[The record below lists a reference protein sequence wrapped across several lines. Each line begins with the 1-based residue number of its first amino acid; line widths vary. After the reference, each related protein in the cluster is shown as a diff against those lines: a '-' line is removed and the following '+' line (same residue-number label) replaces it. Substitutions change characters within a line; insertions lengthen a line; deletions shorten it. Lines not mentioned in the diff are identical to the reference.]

1 MSQPP
6 PQESALAQ
14 VRDLLANLQD
24 RTAQFDAQV
33 AQMSKALDH
42 WRLLGA
48 EYEALADEVNGA
60 RKKFPGTSKETR
72 QAQQDALVRIRRDFD
87 GQVVDQ
93 DTVCD
98 LFGARVGQTITRSI
112 DHIASAI
119 GRRLDYVNQNTQTLE
134 KKVESVMSKLS
145 ALELGG
151 LSALLNDNGDVADQE
166 GKGEGEAEAEGG
178 DSGDFGGPVT
188 DIVEQLDDDDNV
200 VDVKLHRPSDTQSHV
215 LEALKKA
222 GIEEIPAGGPSEAKK
237 SVESTAAKE
246 AEKQKETAKESA
258 QAPKF
263 KPNTTP
269 KTQPAAR
276 KGVSFS
282 DDTKSGDHA
291 VSSSTSSASSSSS
304 SQPQS
309 FAAQRLE
316 NIMRSAKEQET
327 IVDAS
332 TYIVPDDEAADDAAL
347 RREMLE
353 YSRSEIGPIVAQLDI
368 DEGLSDDDEGYN
380 DEFYDDDDFDDDY
393 DGEEDENGRSKY
405 SVIDD
410 AYRERMRE
418 LERKLGVA
426 PLANPTT
433 KPPGASST
441 APTAAT
447 TDDVAESLGRI
458 RVSGLNTAS
467 VSAPA
472 DAKAD
477 DLQESPKSAASLASA
492 LKEPTE
498 NFRTKAK
505 ATGSDAKKVSFAKFV
520 DIAPESKPPTPVT
533 SSAVKETAPAVP
545 AGPVVDPLSDVV
557 ERGSSSSNNNS
568 SSAVSVPV
576 ADAKPK
582 RVSRFKKARGDAST
596 PTAST
601 MPNLPQGPHQAPV
614 RFLDEDRTV
623 APEGPAGKTH
633 ADEVI
638 ERQAVTEPK
647 EPHELDAGILMQEAA
662 TEYHRTRNR
671 MIQQQGGFLK
681 ASETAVVPVGQED
694 GGPRISKFKA
704 ARLGNQFMSP

>member
-6 PQESALAQ
+6 LQESALSQ

-48 EYEALADEVNGA
+48 EYEALADEVNQA
-60 RKKFPGTSKETR
+60 RKKFPGDSKESR
-72 QAQQDALVRIRRDFD
+72 QTQQDALVRIRRDFD

-112 DHIASAI
+112 EHIASAI

-134 KKVESVMSKLS
+134 KKVEAVMSKLS
-145 ALELGG
+145 ALEIGG
-151 LSALLNDNGDVADQE
+151 LAALLNDSDDAE
-166 GKGEGEAEAEGG
+166 KGNGEAEAEG
-178 DSGDFGGPVT
+178 DNGDFDEPVT

-200 VDVKLHRPSDTQSHV
+200 VDVKLHTPSDTQSHV

-222 GIEEIPAGGPSEAKK
+222 GIEEIPAGGPSGVKKYVEDIPAK
-237 SVESTAAKE
+237 ETAQPSE
-246 AEKQKETAKESA
+246 AEKQTEPTKEPA
-258 QAPKF
+258 QSTKF

-269 KTQPAAR
+269 KAQATAR

-282 DDTKSGDHA
+282 DDTKSGNHGE
-291 VSSSTSSASSSSS
+291 ASSSFSS

-316 NIMRSAKEQET
+316 NIMRSAKEQES
-327 IVDAS
+327 IVDS
-332 TYIVPDDEAADDAAL
+332 ESYIVPEDEADDDAAL

-368 DEGLSDDDEGYN
+368 EEGLSDDDEGYN
-380 DEFYDDDDFDDDY
+380 DDFYDDEDFDDD
-393 DGEEDENGRSKY
+393 DDEEDENGRSKY

-433 KPPGASST
+433 KAPDTSDSV
-441 APTAAT
+441 PTAAT

-458 RVSGLNTAS
+458 RVSGLTAA
-467 VSAPA
+467 SASA
-472 DAKAD
+472 DANAD
-477 DLQESPKSAASLASA
+477 DEQESPKTASLPSV

-498 NFRTKAK
+498 NFRTKVK
-505 ATGSDAKKVSFAKFV
+505 ATGNDAKKVSFAKFV
-520 DIAPESKPPTPVT
+520 DVAPESTATPPTMTAV
-533 SSAVKETAPAVP
+533 VKEKSPAVP
-545 AGPVVDPLSDVV
+545 AEPVVDPLSDVV
-557 ERGSSSSNNNS
+557 ERGSSSQGGT
-568 SSAVSVPV
+568 AVTAPD

-582 RVSRFKKARGDAST
+582 RVSRFKKARGDATS
-596 PTAST
+596 
-601 MPNLPQGPHQAPV
+601 NENGLPKGPHQAPV

-633 ADEVI
+633 AEEVI

-671 MIQQQGGFLK
+671 MIQKQGGFLK